1 MKEARVVVVV
11 NKDTEGVNISK
22 VLVVSCPSVSD
33 VSHALSVHPDVSDGE
48 IHGIVEKSGDV
59 VLVGADVSII
69 SIEVL
74 AHLEDAS
81 RLAELFPEVLGDLRD
96 SVDADA
102 IEVVSL
108 HKILDPV
115 LQLLSDIGIALVEVW

>member
-1 MKEARVVVVV
+1 MVV
-11 NKDTEGVNISK
+11 NKDAKGVNVSK
-22 VLVVSCPSVSD
+22 VLVVSCPSISD
-33 VSHALSVHPDVSDGE
+33 VSHALSVRPDVSDGV

-59 VLVGADVSII
+59 VLVGAHVSII
-69 SIEVL
+69 SIEVF

-81 RLAELFPEVLGDLRD
+81 RLGELFPEVLGDLRD
-96 SVDADA
+96 GVDSDA
-102 IEVVSL
+102 VEVVGL